1 MPSFEEIT
9 KTTTETG
16 IAAAAGTASI
26 YAFITFK
33 TKALDAFYTSLPL
46 ILTAAQCGEY

>member
-9 KTTTETG
+9 ITTTVTG
-16 IAAAAGTASI
+16 IAATAGTAFI

-33 TKALDAFYTSLPL
+33 TKALDAFYTSLLL
-46 ILTAAQCGEY
+46 ILTAQCGGY